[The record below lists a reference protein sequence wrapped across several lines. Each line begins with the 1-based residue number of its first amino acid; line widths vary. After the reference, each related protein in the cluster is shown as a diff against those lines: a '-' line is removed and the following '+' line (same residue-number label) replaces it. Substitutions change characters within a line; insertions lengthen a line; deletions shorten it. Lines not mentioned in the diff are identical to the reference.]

1 LNSPPA
7 RIPRSTYR
15 LQFQR
20 AFDLRQG
27 RALVG
32 YLAALGISDC
42 YASPILESR
51 PASPHGYDICDH
63 GRVDDE
69 LGGEP
74 AFEAFVDALSSHG
87 MGLILDFVPN
97 HMAADPRFNHW
108 WRDVLANGPRSRFAR
123 FFDVDW
129 TPVKP
134 ELRSKVLLPVLGDL
148 YGLVLERGELE
159 LGTDE
164 HALVVRYF
172 DQWFPIDPVSA
183 ERIQA
188 GGSVA
193 EALRAYNGRAGDAA
207 SFDRLH
213 DLLERQAYRLS
224 YWKAAFHEINY
235 RRFFDINDLVGLRME
250 DAEVFDAT
258 HALILRWIGDRKVT
272 GLRLDHIDGLFDPR
286 QYLERLRAAGGDVH
300 LLVEKILSAGEE
312 LPASWPVHGTT
323 GYDFLND
330 VNGLFVEPAGARV
343 LQSFYE
349 RFTGRSIPFAIEAY
363 VAKKLITATSMASE
377 LNVLAQAINRI
388 SETDRR
394 WRDFT
399 LDSLRDALREVVA
412 CFPVYRTYLNAEGA
426 SRADAATVETAIAR
440 SRQRSPAMDGAIFEF
455 LRGALLPIRDG
466 TLTDREHRD
475 RLGFAM
481 KFQQYTGPVQAK
493 GLEDTAFYR
502 ANVLISL
509 NEVGGEPRRLGLS
522 VAEFH
527 DANRRRR
534 ERWPHAMLAT
544 ATHDTKRGED
554 ARVRIDVLSE
564 MPRDWRIAVSRWSDL
579 NEANR
584 TRLGADH
591 APSRNDEY
599 LFYQSLVGVWP
610 PDGDGRAGP
619 QLVERMVQYMLKAAK
634 EAKLHT
640 SWISDNR
647 SYDDALALFVRE
659 SLSGPTSERFLAA
672 FRPIAARVARAG
684 MVNSLAQL
692 VLKLSAPGFPDFYQ
706 GTELWDLS
714 LVDPDNRRPVDF
726 GARERML
733 SALTPYLDER
743 ARYEARTAL
752 IPDMLATWP
761 DGRIKM
767 WITAC
772 GLRLRS
778 RRGELFCAGDYRP
791 LEATGDRAAHVVA
804 FARVYT
810 GESLIAVAPRLTV
823 KLTRDDHPLPLG
835 ERSWGDTRIVFANGL
850 RLPST
855 YRNVLTGEIVG
866 LQAGPIRVADVLATL
881 PVALLHGAVG

>member
-7 RIPRSTYR
+7 RIPRGTYR

-27 RALVG
+27 RDLVG

-42 YASPILESR
+42 YSSPILESR

-74 AFEAFVDALSSHG
+74 AFESFVAELSCHD

-97 HMAADPRFNHW
+97 HMAADPRYNHW
-108 WRDVLANGPRSRFAR
+108 WRDVLENGPRSRFAR
-123 FFDVDW
+123 YFDVDW
-129 TPVKP
+129 HPVKP

-148 YGLVLERGELE
+148 YGFVLERGELE
-159 LGTDE
+159 LAIE
-164 HALVVRYF
+164 NRSPVVRYF
-172 DQWFPIDPVSA
+172 DQSFPIDPASA
-183 ERIQA
+183 ERIKA
-188 GGSVA
+188 GGSLA
-193 EALRAYNGRAGDAA
+193 EAVRSLNGRSGDPA

-250 DAEVFDAT
+250 EPEVFEAT
-258 HALILRWIGDRKVT
+258 HHLVLRWIRDGKVT
-272 GLRLDHIDGLFDPR
+272 GLRLDHIDGLFDPAG
-286 QYLERLRAAGGDVH
+286 YLARLREATGPIH
-300 LLVEKILSAGEE
+300 ILVEKILSAGEE
-312 LPASWPVHGTT
+312 LPERWPVQGTT

-330 VNGLFVEPAGARV
+330 VNGLFVDPGGARV
-343 LQSFYE
+343 LQLFYG
-349 RFTGRSIPFAIEAY
+349 RFTRRRIPFPIETY

-377 LNVLAQAINRI
+377 LNVLALAINRI

-412 CFPVYRTYLNAEGA
+412 SFPVYRTYLNADDA
-426 SRADAATVETAIAR
+426 SAADVAAVNTALVR
-440 SRQRSPAMDGAIFEF
+440 SRQRVPGMDGAIFDF
-455 LRGALLPIRDG
+455 LRGALLPLRDG
-466 TLTDREHRD
+466 VLADAEIRD

-502 ANVLISL
+502 HNVLISL
-509 NEVGGEPRRLGLS
+509 NEVGGDPRRLGRS

-527 DANRRRR
+527 EANRRRLGH
-534 ERWPHAMLAT
+534 WPHAMLAT
-544 ATHDTKRGED
+544 TTHDTKRGED
-554 ARVRIDVLSE
+554 ARARIDALSE
-564 MPRDWRIAVSRWSDL
+564 MARDWRIAVSRWSDC
-579 NEANR
+579 NEPNR
-584 TRLGADH
+584 TALGSEL

-599 LFYQSLVGVWP
+599 LFYQSLLGVWP
-610 PDGDGRAGP
+610 PEDPRTP
-619 QLVERMVQYMLKAAK
+619 SSELVERVVEFMLKAAK

-640 SWISDNR
+640 SWTSDNR
-647 SYDDALALFVRE
+647 AYDDALGAFVER
-659 SLSGPTSERFLAA
+659 SLTGATAERFLAT
-672 FRPIAARVARAG
+672 FRPFAARVATIG

-692 VLKLSAPGFPDFYQ
+692 VLKLCAPGVPDFYQ

-726 GARERML
+726 AARHRILDSLAPHLDGA
-733 SALTPYLDER
+733 AP
-743 ARYEARTAL
+743 TAQL
-752 IPDMLATWP
+752 RPLAAELLAKWP

-772 GLRLRS
+772 GLRLRA
-778 RRGELFCAGDYRP
+778 RRTETFSAGEYHPIDAS
-791 LEATGDRAAHVVA
+791 GDRAAHLVA
-804 FARVYT
+804 FARAYG
-810 GESLIAVAPRLTV
+810 GEDVIAIAPRLPV
-823 KLTRDDHPLPLG
+823 KLTSAEHPLPLG
-835 ERSWGDTRIVFANGL
+835 ERSWGNTRVLFPRGDVAFAG
-850 RLPST
+850 
-855 YRNVLTGEIVG
+855 YRNVLTGETVG
-866 LQAGPIRVADVLATL
+866 AENGAITVAEVLSTL
-881 PVALLHGAVG
+881 PVALLERVG